1 MRILFTILFTFI
13 LGAAYA
19 QEPVYNQMRSNYQFK
34 GVRVDSLL
42 LFPKFNDTTAANNTA
57 LDSIAGNVIRV
68 GNTVYYRSTDLKK
81 WMTFGG
87 GSSIDTTSLSNR
99 INAKADSS
107 IGLNKVLQNG
117 NTAYNYIDLLDSI
130 NGKYYEIY
138 IDPSSGD
145 NALFG
150 MVDTSYNYLVLQTNG
165 PYSNPSIYFE
175 NKGMPQYL
183 IQQDSTTG
191 ILFLPTQNG
200 GIDTLATLRYVRDSA
215 SGGNLTLNQVT
226 DFGNTTQNAIQ
237 FVDDANLLMDTFSS
251 VLFANNSRIKEG
263 TIDAEYGGN
272 KGVALICGLGY
283 EYKWEGG
290 MLFVMNGNGNAIR
303 EAKYMFTY
311 VPQDTNDVSEGYYVG
326 SRWILDNGDTYVC
339 TDNTINA
346 AVWDL
351 QPNAFDSTSLSNR
364 INDKIDSLKKEND
377 TVYFKKDGIWFTSF
391 KDSVGSGNGRW
402 GNDTAMVIL
411 AKVHNDAGSTL
422 LKGEI
427 VYLSGANGDVASV
440 KRANNKYDSTS
451 ATTIGMVKDNIA
463 NNDTGWVVTQG
474 QISKINTS
482 AFNPGDIVYLDSIDG
497 KFTKTKQYAPY
508 HLVFIGVVER
518 ANAGNGQLYIKP
530 QNGYELNELHD
541 VSINNKINNQILV
554 YSDTQDLWKNRNIYS
569 IVDTTSLSNRINTK
583 QDILLGYDETNDRL
597 GLKQASP
604 TASLHIN
611 SNKNTATQSDTAGIL
626 LANSTAAIAGTQSVS
641 PPIVWQGNGWKT
653 TATAASQDVRFRA
666 YALPVQGTTN
676 PTGQWIVESN
686 INNAGYS
693 QLFSLTSGSG
703 ASIGPV
709 NYSPGKINISSY
721 NIKTAAPTENVMT
734 LSSTEVGPSTFPTQ
748 LNFLQ
753 KGATVGWTIQSVNQG
768 VGYTPLILNE
778 LGGNVLI
785 GTTTNQGARLNV
797 NGTIRG
803 SQFILSALNTAPATA
818 TSTGTTGEIRIVNGF
833 IYVCVATN
841 TWQRAAISTW

>member
-1 MRILFTILFTFI
+1 MRYILTILSLISVAF
-13 LGAAYA
+13 A
-19 QEPVYNQMRSNYQFK
+19 QEPAYNQMRNNYQFK
-34 GVRVDSLL
+34 GIRVDSLL
-42 LFPKFNDTTAANNTA
+42 LVPKFADTTAANGTA
-57 LDSIAGNVIRV
+57 LDSIAGNIIRV
-68 GNTVYYRSTDLKK
+68 GNTIYYRSTDLKK

-87 GSSIDTTSLSNR
+87 GSSVDTTSLSNR
-99 INAKADSS
+99 INAKADTSE
-107 IGLNKVLQNG
+107 LNGV
-117 NTAYNYIDLLDSI
+117 
-130 NGKYYEIY
+130 
-138 IDPSSGD
+138 
-145 NALFG
+145 
-150 MVDTSYNYLVLQTNG
+150 
-165 PYSNPSIYFE
+165 IYFTDTLTKIATKSDIE
-175 NKGMPQYL
+175 
-183 IQQDSTTG
+183 T
-191 ILFLPTQNG
+191 
-200 GIDTLATLRYVRDSA
+200 IDT
-215 SGGNLTLNQVT
+215 
-226 DFGNTTQNAIQ
+226 
-237 FVDDANLLMDTFSS
+237 
-251 VLFANNSRIKEG
+251 
-263 TIDAEYGGN
+263 
-272 KGVALICGLGY
+272 
-283 EYKWEGG
+283 
-290 MLFVMNGNGNAIR
+290 
-303 EAKYMFTY
+303 
-311 VPQDTNDVSEGYYVG
+311 
-326 SRWILDNGDTYVC
+326 
-339 TDNTINA
+339 
-346 AVWDL
+346 
-351 QPNAFDSTSLSNR
+351 TSLSNR
-364 INDKIDSLKKEND
+364 IDAKLSISDTSSMLSPYLNGADTLSLSSRISDKIDSIKKAND
-377 TVYFKKDGIWFTSF
+377 TVYFKKNGIWFSSF

-402 GNDTAMVIL
+402 GNDTALVIL

-482 AFNPGDIVYLDSIDG
+482 AFNSGDIVYLDSIDG

-541 VSINNKINNQILV
+541 VAISSPVNNQVLV
-554 YSDTQDLWKNRNIYS
+554 YSDTLQLWKNRSVYS
-569 IVDTTSLSNRINTK
+569 VVDTTKLSARIDEKLSISDTAGMLSTYLRQIDTASLSDRINEK
-583 QDILLGYDETNDRL
+583 QFELAGYDEANDRL
-597 GLKQASP
+597 GLKQPSP
-604 TASLHIN
+604 SASLQIN

-626 LANSTAAIAGTQSVS
+626 LANSTAAINNTQSVS

-734 LSSTEVGPSTFPTQ
+734 LSSTETGPSTFPTQ

-841 TWQRAAISTW
+841 TWQRAALSTW

>member
-1 MRILFTILFTFI
+1 MQPIELQDDLRQEVFLVLCEMDESPRTDSSRPSQT
-13 LGAAYA
+13 GDRNGG
-19 QEPVYNQMRSNYQFK
+19 EPVQDRQVPRS
-34 GVRVDSLL
+34 D
-42 LFPKFNDTTAANNTA
+42 
-57 LDSIAGNVIRV
+57 
-68 GNTVYYRSTDLKK
+68 
-81 WMTFGG
+81 
-87 GSSIDTTSLSNR
+87 
-99 INAKADSS
+99 
-107 IGLNKVLQNG
+107 
-117 NTAYNYIDLLDSI
+117 
-130 NGKYYEIY
+130 
-138 IDPSSGD
+138 
-145 NALFG
+145 
-150 MVDTSYNYLVLQTNG
+150 
-165 PYSNPSIYFE
+165 
-175 NKGMPQYL
+175 
-183 IQQDSTTG
+183 
-191 ILFLPTQNG
+191 
-200 GIDTLATLRYVRDSA
+200 ATEGWPPRW
-215 SGGNLTLNQVT
+215 LT
-226 DFGNTTQNAIQ
+226 
-237 FVDDANLLMDTFSS
+237 
-251 VLFANNSRIKEG
+251 
-263 TIDAEYGGN
+263 
-272 KGVALICGLGY
+272 
-283 EYKWEGG
+283 
-290 MLFVMNGNGNAIR
+290 
-303 EAKYMFTY
+303 
-311 VPQDTNDVSEGYYVG
+311 P
-326 SRWILDNGDTYVC
+326 
-339 TDNTINA
+339 
-346 AVWDL
+346 
-351 QPNAFDSTSLSNR
+351 
-364 INDKIDSLKKEND
+364 
-377 TVYFKKDGIWFTSF
+377 
-391 KDSVGSGNGRW
+391 
-402 GNDTAMVIL
+402 
-411 AKVHNDAGSTL
+411 
-422 LKGEI
+422 
-427 VYLSGANGDVASV
+427 VASADLS
-440 KRANNKYDSTS
+440 RSL
-451 ATTIGMVKDNIA
+451 
-463 NNDTGWVVTQG
+463 
-474 QISKINTS
+474 
-482 AFNPGDIVYLDSIDG
+482 GDIVYLDSIDG